1 MKRILLLS
9 SLILCSFSL
18 LFSQSPTLSLSALCS
33 DDGGDYAIT
42 SSGGKAYIYQRGN
55 SQWTLNQTLQASDGT
70 PLNGPLG
77 FRAGLFTDPS
87 STVNILDF
95 GRSVKLKGDLAYVA
109 FSISGFNF
117 NNLGAFF
124 DVVQTYVYK
133 RQGQSWTLVEQLL
146 GGDQI
151 EVEGQNVFL
160 LSAEGISFGFPI
172 TDYQAIMY
180 TLSPQ
185 GTSTASQT
193 LLSYNFDSQFA
204 GFFIRPSISIHL
216 SPDEDLAVTAFSGD
230 PVSVP
235 QDRSIRIYGKSGNTW
250 AQETSFSPVT
260 NPVIQFAFPF
270 DVAYVENHRLFL
282 DNGDVYEEVSPGTWT
297 LRTTALPS
305 ATLVLDDS
313 KAFLAQLTFPSNTDE
328 DEFILYRRIGGGS
341 FQPITTLCGNT
352 QTYTDSVMVFG
363 QNVDYYFEATYASS
377 GLTVTSN
384 TVTYSLPAIIQPLD
398 VNYVCYDPA
407 SDSLTWSVFNPN
419 MKDHPFIYAQWWNAQ
434 RDTLYAQ
441 AGGTVTFKTK
451 NNPQNPGTF
460 GDDNI
465 TGIWWIDQTL
475 TPGQPNDI
483 VFNIPLSQSCAG
495 LRMAN
500 TSPAQ
505 KAGSIFEGTLGNY
518 LKVNV
523 EAQDLLTGQVQ
534 IAPNPVSERL
544 TIRGLQLE
552 GEGNVQITNTL
563 GQVIF
568 EQSVEL
574 QKEISLNLQALPV
587 GTYIMTLKTPVGN
600 VSEKILKE

>member
-363 QNVDYYFEATYASS
+363 QNVDYYF
-377 GLTVTSN
+377 
-384 TVTYSLPAIIQPLD
+384 D
-398 VNYVCYDPA
+398 
-407 SDSLTWSVFNPN
+407 
-419 MKDHPFIYAQWWNAQ
+419 
-434 RDTLYAQ
+434 
-441 AGGTVTFKTK
+441 
-451 NNPQNPGTF
+451 
-460 GDDNI
+460 
-465 TGIWWIDQTL
+465 
-475 TPGQPNDI
+475 
-483 VFNIPLSQSCAG
+483 
-495 LRMAN
+495 
-500 TSPAQ
+500 
-505 KAGSIFEGTLGNY
+505 
-518 LKVNV
+518 
-523 EAQDLLTGQVQ
+523 
-534 IAPNPVSERL
+534 
-544 TIRGLQLE
+544 
-552 GEGNVQITNTL
+552 
-563 GQVIF
+563 
-568 EQSVEL
+568 
-574 QKEISLNLQALPV
+574 
-587 GTYIMTLKTPVGN
+587 
-600 VSEKILKE
+600 